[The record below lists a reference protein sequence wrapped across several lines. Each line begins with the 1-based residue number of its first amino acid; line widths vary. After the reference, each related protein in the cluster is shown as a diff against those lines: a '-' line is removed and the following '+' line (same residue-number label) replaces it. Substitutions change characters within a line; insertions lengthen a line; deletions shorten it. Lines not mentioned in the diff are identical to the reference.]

1 MNFKQVVL
9 VGLIVLMLESIA
21 GYVYLTYRKD
31 PTSTP
36 TPTTPSPITDTSI
49 NSFPN
54 SKLKLQAKQ
63 TTFKKGQ
70 TFPVE
75 VILLPDGSK
84 AVGVDLTIKYDPT
97 ALSLIATGSANP
109 FSDSKVFQKTFFD
122 DNNPKPGLAS
132 MSAIS
137 DTEHSLPDMSLFT
150 SMMFKALKVG
160 PTEITIVFTPG
171 ETRDTNI
178 ISESK
183 DILGSVENLPI
194 TIQP

>member
-1 MNFKQVVL
+1 MTFKQVIL

-21 GYVYLTYRKD
+21 GYVYLTYRSRLTTDLPLPSSSPAVSPFVRPASK
-31 PTSTP
+31 PTLALRTNQV
-36 TPTTPSPITDTSI
+36 IT
-49 NSFPN
+49 
-54 SKLKLQAKQ
+54 
-63 TTFKKGQ
+63 KKGQ
-70 TFPVE
+70 TIPVE
-75 VILLPDGSK
+75 VILEPNGHK
-84 AVGVDLTIKYDPT
+84 AVGVDLTIQYDPT

-109 FSDSKVFQKTFFD
+109 FSESRVFQKTFFD
-122 DNNPKPGLAS
+122 DRNPKQGLAS

-137 DTEHSLPDMSLFT
+137 DTEHSIPDMAVFT

-178 ISESK
+178 ISETK

>member
-1 MNFKQVVL
+1 MTFKQVVL
-9 VGLIVLMLESIA
+9 IGLIVLMLESIA
-21 GYVYLTYRKD
+21 GYVYLTYQKN
-31 PTSTP
+31 PTDLP
-36 TPTTPSPITDTSI
+36 AVATPSPVVDPSI

-63 TTFKKGQ
+63 NTFKKGQ
-70 TFPVE
+70 IFPVE
-75 VILLPDGSK
+75 VILEPDGHQ
-84 AVGVDLTIKYDPT
+84 AVGVDLTIKYDPS

-109 FSDSKVFQKTFFD
+109 FSESKIFQKTFFD
-122 DNNPKPGLAS
+122 DRNHKQGLAS

-137 DTEHSLPDMSLFT
+137 DTEHTLPEIGVFT

-171 ETRDTNI
+171 ETHDTNI
-178 ISESK
+178 VSETK

>member
-1 MNFKQVVL
+1 MTFKQVVL

-21 GYVYLTYRKD
+21 GYVYLTYRKN
-31 PTSTP
+31 PSSLSVLPSATP
-36 TPTTPSPITDTSI
+36 IATPSENLIANT
-49 NSFPN
+49 
-54 SKLKLQAKQ
+54 KLMLKTKQ
-63 TTFKKGQ
+63 TEIKKGQ
-70 TFPVE
+70 IFPVE
-75 VILLPDGSK
+75 VILDPHGHQ
-84 AVGVDLTIKYDPT
+84 AVGVDLTIKYDPS

-109 FSDSKVFQKTFFD
+109 LSESKVFQKTFFD
-122 DNNPKPGLAS
+122 DRNPKQGLAS

-137 DTEHSLPDMSLFT
+137 DTEHKIPDMAVFT

-178 ISESK
+178 ISETK